1 LGAGAFARE
10 EGPGAGEVEEGGN
23 EVVHWGRDGVGY
35 ILAYKVEG
43 VALGGGARAGAGAV
57 LLNRAHGGS
66 LWLGY
71 LTGLKP
77 EM

>member
-1 LGAGAFARE
+1 LDAGAFARE

-23 EVVHWGRDGVGY
+23 EVVHWRGDGVGY
-35 ILAYKVEG
+35 VLAYKVEG
-43 VALGGGARAGAGAV
+43 MVLGGKSGTGVV

-71 LTGLKP
+71 LIGLKS
-77 EM
+77 EI